1 MEQVAFRL
9 HVRLIRL
16 IAPFKKGRKVIEKLL
31 ICCAFAS
38 AFTLCWL
45 HTSFVNNV
53 PSTSNCM
60 FLALNQSTLNYG
72 NLADYD
78 VIQLHITTSKYHN
91 NSETTVEQV
100 GNNKAAVTE
109 CTVEEACTTPGMD
122 TTTDCSNKHVFVSQP
137 WIYLFSLEKGYLM
150 LARPDQR
157 DRHGIRRLDIT
168 IPRYIHDPYI
178 HPSIHSIP
186 YLRNAPSSIL
196 SLNSPYQPDIIP
208 SHFL

>member
-16 IAPFKKGRKVIEKLL
+16 ISPFKKGRKFIEKLML
-31 ICCAFAS
+31 CCAFAS

-45 HTSFVNNV
+45 HTSFVNNA

-60 FLALNQSTLNYG
+60 FLALNQSKLNHG

-78 VIQLHITTSKYHN
+78 VIQLHITTSKDHHKN
-91 NSETTVEQV
+91 NETTVEQG
-100 GNNKAAVTE
+100 GNNKVSVKE
-109 CTVEEACTTPGMD
+109 CTVEEAFTFVIPPDTD
-122 TTTDCSNKHVFVSQP
+122 TTTDHSNKLMFVSQP

-168 IPRYIHDPYI
+168 IPRYLHDTRPI
-178 HPSIHSIP
+178 
-186 YLRNAPSSIL
+186 
-196 SLNSPYQPDIIP
+196 
-208 SHFL
+208 